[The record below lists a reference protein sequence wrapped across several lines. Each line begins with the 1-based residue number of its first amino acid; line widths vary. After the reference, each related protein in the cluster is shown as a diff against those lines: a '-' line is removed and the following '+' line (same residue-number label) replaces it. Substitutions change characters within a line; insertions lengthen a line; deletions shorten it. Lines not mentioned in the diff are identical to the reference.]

1 MPLTSPFLAATSGNA
16 SSRENDRLTHK
27 CASGNAEQ
35 LGDSNA
41 SRRFDASYPWSGDWH
56 WQATKIETS

>member
-27 CASGNAEQ
+27 CTSGNAEQ

-41 SRRFDASYPWSGDWH
+41 SRRFDALYPWSGD
-56 WQATKIETS
+56 